1 MRIGIGGIGIES
13 STFCPHRSV
22 ADDFRRTRGQELL
35 DRYTWTAP
43 DSDLAD
49 LVEWVPL
56 LHATALPGGPVE
68 AESYL
73 TLKDELVTRIRRA
86 GPLDGLVYDIHGAMS
101 VVGLTDAEADLTEAV
116 RAALDFVGTPDGG
129 GEGALIGAADGVPGG
144 APNRAPGGAPG
155 SVPGAT
161 SNSVPGGTGH
171 RPMISAA
178 MDLHGNVSY
187 RFAAP
192 VDLLTAHRL
201 APHEDAWE
209 TRERAARNL
218 VRCLREGT
226 RPHRAWVQVP
236 VLLPGEKTSTRLEP
250 AKSLYAS
257 LAGIERLPG
266 ILDAAMWVGYAWA
279 DEPRCQAAIVVT
291 GDDAELA
298 AAEAGKLAR
307 RYWQAR
313 RDFAFVG
320 PTGDAQEC
328 VARAVAS
335 SKRPFL
341 ISDSGDNPTAGGAGD
356 LAYMLGKLLE
366 NDAIRSGD
374 VTAVHPG
381 ITDPV
386 AVAHCFAAG
395 VGAEVTL
402 SVGGKVDTNHGGP
415 RELTGTVVALQRAAD
430 QKDRAEGGAYDRGVD
445 MAAVRVGG
453 LTVILVERRKP
464 FHTLA
469 DFMGQGEDG
478 LGIDPRTFDLVVV
491 KIGYLEPELYDM
503 AADWLL
509 ALTPGGVDQDLKRLG
524 HHRVERPMFPFDEDA
539 YEDGEGP
546 RLTAVH
552 LPPLTPYRA

>member
-1 MRIGIGGIGIES
+1 MTSTTPPITGRRLRIGIGGIGIES
-13 STFCPHRSV
+13 STFCPHRSTT
-22 ADDFRRTRGQELL
+22 DDFRQTRGQDLL
-35 DRYTWTAP
+35 DRYTWTRP
-43 DSDLAD
+43 GSDLAD

-56 LHATALPGGPVE
+56 LHATSLPGGPVE

-73 TLKDELVTRIRRA
+73 TLKNELVTRIREA

-101 VVGLTDAEADLTEAV
+101 VIGLTDAEGDLTEAV
-116 RAALDFVGTPDGG
+116 RAALDHNGTPDDP
-129 GEGALIGAADGVPGG
+129 AAG
-144 APNRAPGGAPG
+144 
-155 SVPGAT
+155 
-161 SNSVPGGTGH
+161 
-171 RPMISAA
+171 RPMISTA
-178 MDLHGNVSY
+178 MDLHGNVSR
-187 RFAAP
+187 RFAEP

-201 APHEDAWE
+201 APHEDAWD

-218 VRCLREGT
+218 VRCLREGA

-257 LAGIERLPG
+257 LADIEQKDG

-279 DEPRCQAAIVVT
+279 DEPRCKAAIVVT

-298 AAEAGKLAR
+298 AREAESLAR
-307 RYWQAR
+307 RYWDAR
-313 RDFAFVG
+313 KDFLFVG
-320 PTGDAQEC
+320 PTGSAEEC
-328 VARAVAS
+328 IEQAVAS
-335 SKRPFL
+335 DRRPFL

-366 NDAIRSGD
+366 NDAIRTGK

-386 AVAHCFAAG
+386 AVAACFEAG

-402 SVGGKVDTNHGGP
+402 SVGGKVDANHGGP
-415 RELTGTVVALQRAAD
+415 YELTGTVEALQRATD

-469 DFMGQGEDG
+469 DFMGPADGG
-478 LGIDPRTFDLVVV
+478 LGIDPRTYDVVVV
-491 KIGYLEPELYDM
+491 KIGYLEPELHDM

-509 ALTPGGVDQDLKRLG
+509 ALTPGGVDQDLLRLG
-524 HHRVERPMFPFDEDA
+524 HHRVERPLYPFDEDA
-539 YEDGEGP
+539 YETGP
-546 RLTAVH
+546 GPDLTAT
-552 LPPLTPYRA
+552 LL

>member
-1 MRIGIGGIGIES
+1 MTSTEPVTGRPLRIGIGGIGIES
-13 STFCPHRSV
+13 STFCPHRSTT
-22 ADDFRRTRGQELL
+22 DDFRQSRGQELL
-35 DRYTWTAP
+35 DRYAWTRP
-43 DSDLAD
+43 DSDLAR
-49 LVEWVPL
+49 LGGPVEWVPL
-56 LHATALPGGPVE
+56 LHATSLPGGPVE

-73 TLKDELVTRIRRA
+73 TLKDELVTRVRRA

-116 RAALDFVGTPDGG
+116 RAALDSAGTPDGG
-129 GEGALIGAADGVPGG
+129 
-144 APNRAPGGAPG
+144 
-155 SVPGAT
+155 S
-161 SNSVPGGTGH
+161 

-178 MDLHGNVSY
+178 MDLHGNVSR
-187 RFAAP
+187 RFAEP

-218 VRCLREGT
+218 VRCLREGR

-250 AKSLYAS
+250 ATSLYAS
-257 LAGIERLPG
+257 LAGIEELPG
-266 ILDAAMWVGYAWA
+266 ILDAALWVGYAWA
-279 DEPRCQAAIVVT
+279 DEPRCRAAVVVT
-291 GDDAELA
+291 GDDAGRA
-298 AAEAGKLAR
+298 AAEAEGLAR
-307 RYWQAR
+307 RYWAAR

-320 PTGDAQEC
+320 PTGSADEC
-328 VARAVAS
+328 IEKAVAS
-335 SKRPFL
+335 DRRPFL

-356 LAYMLGKLLE
+356 LAYMLARLLA
-366 NDAIRSGD
+366 NDTVRSGR

-386 AVAHCFAAG
+386 AVAQCFAAG

-402 SVGGKVDTNHGGP
+402 SVGGKVDTGHGGP
-415 RELTGTVVALQRAAD
+415 YELTGTVEALQRATD
-430 QKDRAEGGAYDRGVD
+430 RQDRAEGGAYDRGVG

-453 LTVILVERRKP
+453 LTLILVARRKP

-469 DFMGQGEDG
+469 DFLGPAEGG
-478 LGIDPRTFDLVVV
+478 LGIDPRTYDLVVV

-509 ALTPGGVDQDLKRLG
+509 ALTPGGVDQDLHRLG
-524 HHRVERPMFPFDEDA
+524 HHRVERPLYPFDEDA
-539 YEDGEGP
+539 YEDGAGP
-546 RLTAVH
+546 DLTATA
-552 LPPLTPYRA
+552 LAPLAP

>member
-1 MRIGIGGIGIES
+1 MTPSAHPRRLRIGIGGIGIES
-13 STFCPHRSV
+13 STFCPHRSTT
-22 ADDFRRTRGQELL
+22 DDFRQTRGRDLL
-35 DRYTWTAP
+35 SRYTWTQP

-49 LVEWVPL
+49 TVEWVPL
-56 LHATALPGGPVE
+56 LHATSLPGGPVE

-73 TLKDELVTRIRRA
+73 VLKDELVTRIREA

-101 VVGLTDAEADLTEAV
+101 VIGLTDAEADLTEAV
-116 RAALDFVGTPDGG
+116 RAALDSVGTPDG
-129 GEGALIGAADGVPGG
+129 
-144 APNRAPGGAPG
+144 
-155 SVPGAT
+155 
-161 SNSVPGGTGH
+161 TG
-171 RPMISAA
+171 RPMISTA
-178 MDLHGNVSY
+178 MDLHGNVSR
-187 RFAAP
+187 RFAEP

-218 VRCLREGT
+218 VRSLLDGT

-257 LAGIERLPG
+257 LAEIEKLPG

-291 GDDAELA
+291 GDDAERA
-298 AAEAGKLAR
+298 AAEAEKLAR
-307 RYWQAR
+307 RYWDAR
-313 RDFAFVG
+313 HDFVFVG
-320 PTGDAQEC
+320 PTGDADEC
-328 VARAVAS
+328 IERAVAS
-335 SKRPFL
+335 DRRPFL

-356 LAYMLGKLLE
+356 LAYMLGRLLE
-366 NDAIRSGD
+366 NDAIRAGRVS
-374 VTAVHPG
+374 AVHPG

-386 AVAHCFAAG
+386 AVARCFEAG

-402 SVGGKVDTNHGGP
+402 SVGGKVDANHGGP
-415 RELTGTVVALQRAAD
+415 YELTGTVVALQRATD

-445 MAAVRVGG
+445 MAAVRTGG

-469 DFMGQGEDG
+469 DFMGPREGG
-478 LGIDPRTFDLVVV
+478 LGIDPRTYDLVVV
-491 KIGYLEPELYDM
+491 KIGYLEPELHDM

-509 ALTPGGVDQDLKRLG
+509 ALTPGGVDQDLPRLG
-524 HHRVERPMFPFDEDA
+524 HHRVERPMYPFDADA
-539 YEDGEGP
+539 YDGEAP
-546 RLTAVH
+546 D
-552 LPPLTPYRA
+552 LTPARLAPLAP

>member
-1 MRIGIGGIGIES
+1 MTPSAPRRLRIGIGGIGIES
-13 STFCPHRSV
+13 STFCPHRSTT
-22 ADDFRRTRGQELL
+22 DDFRQTRGQDLL
-35 DRYTWTAP
+35 DRYTWTRP
-43 DSDLAD
+43 GSDLANA
-49 LVEWVPL
+49 VEWVPL

-101 VVGLTDAEADLTEAV
+101 VMGLSDAEADLTEAV
-116 RAALDFVGTPDGG
+116 RAALDSVGTPDG
-129 GEGALIGAADGVPGG
+129 
-144 APNRAPGGAPG
+144 
-155 SVPGAT
+155 
-161 SNSVPGGTGH
+161 TG
-171 RPMISAA
+171 RPMISTA
-178 MDLHGNVSY
+178 MDLHGNVSR
-187 RFAAP
+187 RFAEP

-218 VRCLREGT
+218 VTCLRDGV

-257 LAGIERLPG
+257 LAEIEQLPG
-266 ILDAAMWVGYAWA
+266 ILDAALWVGYAWA
-279 DEPRCQAAIVVT
+279 DEPRCRAAVVVT

-298 AAEAGKLAR
+298 AAEAEKLAR
-307 RYWQAR
+307 RYWDAR
-313 RDFAFVG
+313 RDFVFVG
-320 PTGDAQEC
+320 PTGTAEEC

-335 SKRPFL
+335 TKRPFL

-356 LAYMLGKLLE
+356 LAYMLEKLLAH
-366 NDAIRSGD
+366 DAIRSGQ
-374 VTAVHPG
+374 VTALHPG

-386 AVAHCFAAG
+386 AVARCFEAG

-402 SVGGKVDTNHGGP
+402 SVGGKVDAGHGGP
-415 RELTGTVVALQRAAD
+415 YELTGTVVALQRAMD

-445 MAAVRVGG
+445 MAAVRSGG
-453 LTVILVERRKP
+453 LTAVLVGRRKP

-469 DFMGQGEDG
+469 DFTGPAEGG
-478 LGIDPRTFDLVVV
+478 LGIDPRTYDIVAV

-509 ALTPGGVDQDLKRLG
+509 ALTPGGVDQDLPRLG
-524 HHRVERPMFPFDEDA
+524 HHRVERPLYPFDEDA
-539 YEDGEGP
+539 FDAGHGP
-546 RLTAVH
+546 E
-552 LPPLTPYRA
+552 LTPVTLAPLA